1 MTWKISKFINS
12 KVYDMKIFL
21 ASLFFL
27 QIQARNRDSD
37 RCYRQEPFSAPI
49 LRGRQF
55 HGAEKISM
63 STCRNF
69 CYQLRYVK
77 ILIIVLLSEILF
89 YLQALGIVYMAS
101 MRQIFAFVVIHF
113 HQETFNG
120 ILVNVATIASDL
132 DRVKNVVDS
141 HA

>member
-1 MTWKISKFINS
+1 
-12 KVYDMKIFL
+12 MKIFF
-21 ASLFFL
+21 AALFIL
-27 QIQARNRDSD
+27 QIQARNRNSD
-37 RCYRQEPFSAPI
+37 RCYVQEPFSAPI

-63 STCRNF
+63 TTCRNF
-69 CYQLRYVK
+69 CRELGYVY
-77 ILIIVLLSEILF
+77 LIIGLLSEILF

-120 ILVNVATIASDL
+120 VLVNVATIASDL

>member
-1 MTWKISKFINS
+1 
-12 KVYDMKIFL
+12 MKIFL

-55 HGAEKISM
+55 HGAEQISM

-69 CYQLRYVK
+69 CFQLGYVY
-77 ILIIVLLSEILF
+77 LIKGLSEIFF

-113 HQETFNG
+113 HQETFNE